1 MSLIRLLYR
10 SHRGSIAL
18 AMLLSV
24 LSASISVAM
33 IAYVNRLLTQV
44 GDTRG
49 LLGFAG
55 LLLALFVF
63 GSAAQL
69 AMSTLGH
76 KVVYRLRQTMVK
88 RVLDTEI
95 ERLEAVG
102 LPRILATLN
111 GDINTIT
118 LAFAS
123 LPSVVYGLTLL
134 LGGFGYLAWL
144 SLPLFGASMAMVL
157 VAVAGGAALVAR
169 TRREAR
175 LARDMEDHLYRHY
188 QAVVDGR
195 KELSLNRD
203 RARSVYEQEF
213 EPDARRSRD
222 HEIRTDIF
230 NGINQNWINT
240 SLLAT
245 IGVVFFLVGYLR
257 WAPPEVAATFAF
269 ALMFLRTPLV
279 SMVGSVPSLIAGSV
293 ALAKVDSLQLAP
305 HREGFGQE
313 QAGLPADWSRLQL
326 RAVAY
331 RYASS
336 TADEPGFGVG
346 PIDLSLQRGEL
357 LFVIGGNGSGKTT
370 LMRLL
375 SGLYRPQ
382 QGAIWLDGQEI
393 DAGRTP
399 ALRRLFATVFSD
411 FYLFNRV
418 LGPDGE
424 AIDDARAGA
433 LLQRLELAHKVTV
446 DGGVLSDTRLSQGQ
460 RKRLALLLAWAEHRP
475 ILLLDEWAADQ
486 DPAFRHF
493 FYQRLLPEL
502 RAAGKTVIAVS
513 HDDRYFHLADRVLKL
528 DGGMLVDLDIA
539 PATAGQASSGPASS
553 AHTAASRPAAETL

>member
-10 SHRGSIAL
+10 SHRGFIAL
-18 AMLLSV
+18 ALLLSIS
-24 LSASISVAM
+24 SAAISVAM
-33 IAYVNRLLTQV
+33 IAYVDRLLSQV

-49 LLGFAG
+49 LAGFAG

-88 RVLDTEI
+88 RVLDTDI
-95 ERLEAVG
+95 ERLETVG
-102 LPRILATLN
+102 LARILATLN

-123 LPSVVYGLTLL
+123 LPSVVYGLTLM

-144 SLPLFGASMAMVL
+144 SLPLFGASVVMLAI
-157 VAVAGGAALVAR
+157 AIGCSALLMMR

-203 RARSVYEQEF
+203 RARSVYEHEF

-230 NGINQNWINT
+230 NGLNQNWINT
-240 SLLAT
+240 ILLAA
-245 IGVVFFLVGYLR
+245 IGLVFFLVGYLH
-257 WAPPEVAATFAF
+257 WASPAVAATFAF
-269 ALMFLRTPLV
+269 ALMFLRTPLAG
-279 SMVGSVPSLIAGSV
+279 MVGSVPSLIAGSV

-305 HREGFGQE
+305 YREGFGQDR
-313 QAGLPADWSRLQL
+313 ASLPADWSRLQL
-326 RAVAY
+326 RGAGY
-331 RYASS
+331 RYAS
-336 TADEPGFGVG
+336 AAPDERGFGVG
-346 PIDLSLQRGEL
+346 PIDLSLDRGEL

-382 QGAIWLDGQEI
+382 QGGIWLDDTPI
-393 DAGRTP
+393 DAGRNG
-399 ALRRLFATVFSD
+399 ALRAMFATVFSD
-411 FYLFNRV
+411 FHLFNRV
-418 LGPDGE
+418 LGPDGDTL
-424 AIDDARAGA
+424 DDARGQA
-433 LLQRLELAHKVTV
+433 LLKRLELDHKVSV
-446 DGGVLSDTRLSQGQ
+446 GEGVLSDTRLSQGQ
-460 RKRLALLLAWAEHRP
+460 RKRLALLLAWAEQRP

-493 FYQRLLPEL
+493 FYQHLLPEL
-502 RAAGKTVIAVS
+502 RAAGKTIIAVS

-528 DGGMLVDLDIA
+528 DGGMLVDLDRE
-539 PATAGQASSGPASS
+539 PAFDPLSPPTRTAVEA
-553 AHTAASRPAAETL
+553 R